1 MTHTYFHFDG
11 FEVQADANDEARW
24 ADLIA
29 GSTAPTIETSIVSY
43 GRAAVRWNL
52 AAALASLRI
61 YSERLGDG
69 TWVDDA
75 TPEEGVWM
83 SFHLYITTLPGAG
96 QFYYLCRTGDAG
108 VNPRAALRINGT
120 TGFLEVFSDG
130 AGTWQAGTVA
140 LSTATWYVVSFKSI
154 QSTAPIG
161 IVRNRDTGATVDSKT
176 HGTAL
181 GAGTIARYIEIGP
194 YTTSTGNCVFDNWVV
209 ESHATAANIDDPV
222 NDLGTRYAC
231 GLLLPTAA
239 GFYNAW
245 TGTFADVDD
254 VPHDDSATY
263 RSEATANDAFT
274 QGLAPTSSLA
284 AQVSIVK
291 ASMHFAF
298 LIATGA
304 NTNCY
309 IRLRSGGTDADGAST
324 TDLPTGA
331 YTCRQLL
338 RTTDPATSSAWTVS
352 GVDSAEVG
360 VVNIDNL
367 EARCT
372 LLGLEV
378 LYSVGDV
385 TRTKVV
391 AYVMDDFDPERRVF
405 DARTGEELPYE
416 EVQPN
421 VGWLRVTSGEM
432 PDSSAPADAWEDETL
447 LPIDSV
453 RLSQDASGPSLDI
466 IPSSEGLA
474 EQLIRGLAN
483 SSGSL

>member
-11 FEVQADANDEARW
+11 FEVQADADDEGRW
-24 ADLIA
+24 YGLP
-29 GSTAPTIETSIVSY
+29 GTAPSVETTITSY
-43 GRAAVRWNL
+43 GRAAARWNL
-52 AAALASLRI
+52 AAGAGSLRI
-61 YSERLGDG
+61 YSERDTEGQ
-69 TWVDDA
+69 WVDDD
-75 TPEEGVWM
+75 TPEEDVWM

-96 QFYYLCRTGDAG
+96 QFYYLCRCGDAS
-108 VNPRAALRINGT
+108 VNPRTALRINGT
-120 TGFLEVFSDG
+120 TGFLEVYSDG
-130 AGTWQAGTVA
+130 SATWEAGSVA
-140 LSTATWYVVSFKSI
+140 LSAGVWYVVSFKNFSGV
-154 QSTAPIG
+154 APQG

-176 HGTAL
+176 HSN
-181 GAGTIARYIEIGP
+181 AGGSQARYIEIGP

-231 GLLLPTAA
+231 GLLLPTVA
-239 GFYNAW
+239 GSYDAW

-254 VPHDDSATY
+254 TPHDDDAT
-263 RSEATANDAFT
+263 RRAGTAAQAFT
-274 QGLAPTSSLA
+274 QGLASTSTLA
-284 AQVSIVK
+284 AQVAMVK
-291 ASMHFAF
+291 ATMHFAF
-298 LIATGA
+298 LKASAAGKSCA
-304 NTNCY
+304 L
-309 IRLRSGGTDADGAST
+309 RLRSGATDVDTLAVADIAS
-324 TDLPTGA
+324 GA
-331 YTCRQLL
+331 YVCKQML

-360 VVNIDNL
+360 ALSNSTTIY
-367 EARCT
+367 CT
-372 LLGLEV
+372 LAGMEL
-378 LYSVGDV
+378 LYTVGDI

-421 VGWLRVTSGEM
+421 VGWLRVTSAEM
-432 PDSSAPADAWEDETL
+432 PDSSSPADAWEDETL

-453 RLSQDASGPSLDI
+453 RFSQDASGPSLDI